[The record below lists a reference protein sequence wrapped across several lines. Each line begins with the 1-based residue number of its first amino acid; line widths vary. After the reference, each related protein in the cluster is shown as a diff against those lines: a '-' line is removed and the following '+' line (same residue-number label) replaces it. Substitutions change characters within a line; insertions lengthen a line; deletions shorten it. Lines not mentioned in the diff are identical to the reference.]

1 MYDSYL
7 QKMFQASPFAQR
19 LCASDPK
26 LNDFLRNRGAEPL
39 DRAAIVSLCTP
50 ASLETTFATLRH
62 ARRRLIAHLIYRDI
76 NGLADLDEVL
86 RVISEFAEVTVNVA
100 LNAAQSELNAQYGS
114 PVSASNKQSQHLL
127 VVGMGKLGG
136 RELNVSS
143 DIDLIFVYA
152 EDGETLCTDV
162 TQRSIS
168 NHEFFA
174 RVGKRVIAILDQVD
188 ALGFVFRVDMRL
200 RPFGDSGPLISSFAA
215 LSDYF
220 IKQARPWER
229 YAWLKGRV
237 LNALDSEG
245 LATQKKAL
253 MEIVHPF
260 VFRRYHDYGAIPE
273 MRDLHG
279 QIRLEATKRNRLDD
293 IKVGPGGIR
302 EIEFIAQLF
311 QLIRGG
317 REYALQT
324 RSTRKALD
332 VIAQNHL
339 LDAGAAAQLQTAY
352 AFLRNVEHRLQY
364 RHDQQTQLLPTSDGE
379 RSGIAVSMGFTD
391 WPSFLEKLNTHRN
404 VVSQAFET
412 VFSAPDATNHENV
425 NDVGGNKIISTTAN
439 ALGTPDSLTTWSST
453 LANKGY
459 APDAQITLA
468 NLLVRWLHGAKQSNV
483 SDKNRLRLNTLAY
496 ACLNAAIENS
506 PSEPSNAAYRSIAI
520 LEAIDR
526 RETYLA
532 MLTQYPSV
540 IKRLVRVCSQSSWAA
555 EQIRRHPIL
564 LDELVGAQKTTVAAL
579 VFPALRTECDAQLRD
594 IERQYDLLRTFKHA
608 QTLRLNIADIE
619 GKLGVME
626 LSDALSDL
634 ADGILD
640 TTLVL
645 AQRQIQASAT
655 DDSLDW
661 QPPNW
666 QPPKGFAIIGYGKLG
681 SKELGYASDLDLV
694 FLYDDKVTD
703 AEHSQSQSQAGYF
716 ARYGQRVNGWLNT
729 LTSGGILYET
739 DLRLR
744 PDGNAGVLVSGLTAY
759 EDYQQTRAWTW
770 EHQALTRAR
779 WCAGDPVLKARF
791 DQIRNKV
798 LQKSRDVAALKIE
811 IAQMRQ
817 KMHTE
822 IKPPKDR
829 DGVKVF
835 DLKHVHG
842 GVVDIE
848 FIVQFIVLA
857 YSHQHAEL
865 TENKGNTA
873 LLFRAAALGILA
885 EEDAAILAKAYLS
898 YRAKIHAARNNNES
912 QTLITADE
920 LNAERA
926 SVMRVWNTILG

>member
-19 LCASDPK
+19 LCASDLQ
-26 LNDFLRNRGAEPL
+26 LNDFLQNRGAEPL

-50 ASLETTFATLRH
+50 IALETTFAALRQ
-62 ARRRLIAHLIYRDI
+62 ARRRLIVHLIYRDI

-100 LNAAQSELNAQYGS
+100 LNAAQVELTLQYGS
-114 PVSASNKQSQHLL
+114 PIGSFSKQPQHLL

-143 DIDLIFVYA
+143 DIDLIFAYA
-152 EDGETLCTDV
+152 EDGETLCTDA

-174 RVGKRVIAILDQVD
+174 RVGKRIIAILDQVD
-188 ALGFVFRVDMRL
+188 QLGFVFRVDMRL

-237 LNALDSEG
+237 LNALDSDG
-245 LATQKKAL
+245 ITAQKKAL

-260 VFRRYHDYGAIPE
+260 VFRRYHDYGAIAE

-293 IKVGPGGIR
+293 VKVGPGGIR

-332 VIAQNHL
+332 VIAQNQL
-339 LDAGAAAQLQTAY
+339 LRAGAVAQLQTAY

-364 RHDQQTQLLPTSDGE
+364 RHDQQTQMLPTADGE
-379 RSGIAVSMGFTD
+379 RSGIAVSMGFAD
-391 WPSFLEKLNTHRN
+391 WPSFLEALNVHRN

-412 VFSAPDATNHENV
+412 VFNAPDASSHENPNV
-425 NDVGGNKIISTTAN
+425 ADGNKINSTATN
-439 ALGTPDSLTTWSST
+439 AAKMPDSIASWSST
-453 LANKGY
+453 LASMGY
-459 APDAQITLA
+459 APDAQTTLA
-468 NLLVRWLHGAKQSNV
+468 TLLVRWLHGARQRNASE
-483 SDKNRLRLNTLAY
+483 KNRIRLNTLAY

-506 PSEPSNAAYRSIAI
+506 PFEPSNAACRSIAI

-532 MLTQYPSV
+532 MLTQYPSAV
-540 IKRLVRVCSQSSWAA
+540 KRLVRVCSQSSWAA

-564 LDELVGAQKTTVAAL
+564 LDELVGAQKTTAAAL
-579 VFPALRTECDAQLRD
+579 VFPALRAECDAQLLD
-594 IERQYDLLRTFKHA
+594 VERQYDLLRTFKHA

-634 ADGILD
+634 ADGLLD

-645 AQRQIQASAT
+645 AQRQINAAS
-655 DDSLDW
+655 DLGSLDR

-694 FLYDDKVTD
+694 FLYDDSVTD
-703 AEHSQSQSQAGYF
+703 TEHSQSQAGYF

-744 PDGNAGVLVSGLTAY
+744 PDGNAGVLVSSLTAY

-779 WCAGDPVLKARF
+779 WCAGDPLLKARF
-791 DQIRNKV
+791 DQIRNEV
-798 LQKSRDVAALKIE
+798 LQKSRDVPALKIE

-817 KMHTE
+817 KMHAE

-829 DGVKVF
+829 NGIKVF
-835 DLKHVHG
+835 DLKHIHG

-848 FIVQFIVLA
+848 FMVQFIVLA

-898 YRAKIHAARNNNES
+898 YRANIHVARNNNES

-920 LNAERA
+920 LSAERL
-926 SVMRVWNTILG
+926 SVMRVWNTVLA